1 VLGFGAT
8 NPMAINPVVAGYD
21 AVYAGLTRSPTLP
34 RIWREHV
41 LGPEYPIG
49 FEHLSFLTFTELQ
62 RMASD
67 LRPARGGVLVDLGC
81 GGGGPA
87 LWIVSGSTGRLVGI
101 DASHFGIR
109 RAHDRARDRG
119 LAAVSGFITA
129 GFEQLAI
136 RSESAEAVMSVDAL
150 QYAAN
155 KLATF
160 VEAART
166 LRPGGRLMFTAFEV
180 NSAAVTG
187 VPVLGRDP
195 VSDFRPLLEAAGFEV
210 AHYEE
215 TADWMRRVTRTY
227 EAVRGAL
234 PVLSQELGSAA
245 ATALAVEVSLTL
257 ERAMYRRRILAA
269 AVRR

>member
-1 VLGFGAT
+1 
-8 NPMAINPVVAGYD
+8 
-21 AVYAGLTRSPTLP
+21 
-34 RIWREHV
+34 
-41 LGPEYPIG
+41 
-49 FEHLSFLTFTELQ
+49 
-62 RMASD
+62 
-67 LRPARGGVLVDLGC
+67 
-81 GGGGPA
+81 
-87 LWIVSGSTGRLVGI
+87 
-101 DASHFGIR
+101 
-109 RAHDRARDRG
+109 

-129 GFEQLAI
+129 RFEQLAI

-180 NSAAVTG
+180 DSAAG

-234 PVLSQELGSAA
+234 PVLSQQLGSAA